1 MAMSVKVRIPVS
13 LPSFMTGRR
22 FAFFEAMSFAASS
35 MLAFSLM
42 VITGLVMMCRAVT
55 VSGARLSSTILV
67 RISRSVMI
75 PMGLSAWTTII
86 DPTSYLFMVAT
97 TSFMMVSLRTTL
109 RSLDM
114 MSRTRTIPAIFP
126 RFSNNVRRFTL
137 LVSYLLCRS

>member
-1 MAMSVKVRIPVS
+1 MKVRIPTS
-13 LPSFMTGRR
+13 LASLMTGRR
-22 FAFFEAMSFAASS
+22 FAFLVAMNLAASS

-42 VITGLVMMCRAVT
+42 VITGLVITCLAVI

-67 RISRSVMI
+67 RMSRSVMI
-75 PMGLSAWTTII
+75 PIGLPDWTTII

-114 MSRTRTIPAIFP
+114 ISLTRTIPAIFV
-126 RFSNNVRRFTL
+126 RFSNNVA
-137 LVSYLLCRS
+137 

>member
-75 PMGLSAWTTII
+75 PMGLSA
-86 DPTSYLFMVAT
+86 
-97 TSFMMVSLRTTL
+97 
-109 RSLDM
+109 
-114 MSRTRTIPAIFP
+114 
-126 RFSNNVRRFTL
+126 
-137 LVSYLLCRS
+137 